1 MYPID
6 KHFIQNFVV
15 TDFVNQTFVDYNE
28 AVTELS
34 FD

>member
-15 TDFVNQTFVDYNE
+15 TEFVNQTFVDFNE
-28 AVTELS
+28 TVTD
-34 FD
+34 FI